1 MDVGAI
7 TDQIDEVEGGASGES
22 ALGMIFVE
30 VDFKR
35 AFVGFGGI
43 DEGSVAFEAHGDVG
57 PRDSAEGEIA
67 GGPGEVGP
75 EHAEQAWAGGFRIAE
90 DDGAI
95 LLDKSGDGRD
105 AFRGEGGPLVGGE

>member
-7 TDQIDEVEGGASGES
+7 TDQIDEVERGTSGEC
-22 ALGMIFVE
+22 ALRMILVE
-30 VDFKR
+30 VDLEG

-57 PRDSAEGEIA
+57 PRGPAEGEIA

-75 EHAEQAWAGGFRIAE
+75 EHAE
-90 DDGAI
+90 
-95 LLDKSGDGRD
+95 
-105 AFRGEGGPLVGGE
+105 